1 MALNVSVIFSTHDRP
16 ESLQRSIDS
25 VLAQTQ
31 LPYELIIVH
40 DGVKAL
46 SPDIAEILRVA
57 GEHFL
62 YRRHRPP
69 SLTGSRNTGI
79 ALARGDVLLLL
90 DDDVILPPEYL
101 VQLTRLYEADR
112 QGVVAG
118 IGGLMID
125 PHQKRLTTRAWNA
138 FAAAFGLCRWA
149 PRRNAGRHLP
159 LPPDLAGRLTPARR
173 LFGGAISIRRSLA
186 STVRFDE
193 ALTGYAFG
201 EDLEFSFRVG
211 RNHPLF
217 VCPQLKVRHEVAP
230 DGRPAMTDRGRMYVA
245 NFLYILRKTA
255 DPGAGT
261 YLLFAYDITGTIL
274 RYLIWSA
281 LRLHRGN
288 LNFAVGMV
296 QELFH
301 RAALGARKML
311 CGS

>member
-25 VLAQTQ
+25 VLAQSC

-40 DGVKAL
+40 DGVKPL
-46 SPDIAEILRVA
+46 TPDIAEILRVA
-57 GEHFL
+57 GERFL

-69 SLTGSRNTGI
+69 SLTGSRNKGI
-79 ALARGDVLLLL
+79 AMARGDVLLLL
-90 DDDVILPPEYL
+90 DDDVILPPGYL
-101 VQLTRLYEADR
+101 VELTELYEADR
-112 QGVVAG
+112 EGRVAG
-118 IGGLMID
+118 IGGMMIE
-125 PHQKRLTTRAWNA
+125 PNQKRLSTRAWNA

-159 LPPDLAGRLTPARR
+159 LPGELRGKLAPARR
-173 LFGGAISIRRSLA
+173 LFGGAISLRRSVA
-186 STVRFDE
+186 ETARFDE
-193 ALTGYAFG
+193 ALIGYAFG

-211 RNHPLF
+211 RTHPLF
-217 VCPQLKVRHEVAP
+217 LCPQLKVRHEVAP
-230 DGRPAMTDRGRMYVA
+230 HGRPEMADRGRMYVG
-245 NFLYILRKTA
+245 NFLYILRKTV

-261 YLLFAYDITGTIL
+261 YVLFAYDITGTVL

-288 LNFAVGMV
+288 LNFALGMI
-296 QELFH
+296 QELI
-301 RAALGARKML
+301 RRGAVGARKML